1 MSDPES
7 MDPESARAD
16 AGEPGARD
24 RGWSDPEA
32 WSIVRAARRTEK
44 FLARFAPLRMSLAV
58 PRTADFMARTWLGAD
73 DGDIPRPA
81 MSLAMAAQIA
91 MDEAILL
98 GARGPSRFPR
108 RDEYVRVGEEMR
120 AASRFYEER
129 GFVDD
134 PLSYH
139 RSPPPLEEP
148 LLLAD
153 RSLNGI
159 AFERMSFDS
168 NFGPHP
174 GEPGRERW
182 LGYFPNHIAH
192 AWVLRHE
199 GTAPRPWLVCI
210 HGFAMGYPLMDLAAF
225 RARHLHEKLGFN
237 LVFPVLP
244 LHGPRKVSKLSG
256 DEFLSFNLQN
266 GILGMANAVW
276 DIRRIV
282 SWVRAQDPVMV
293 GAYGV
298 SLGGY
303 TTALLS
309 SVEEGLD
316 LAICGIPVSDFLDL
330 MIAHS
335 PRHVRDRGLEHGA
348 LGPEARR
355 AWSVV
360 SPLHLQPKTPPDGR
374 FIYAGLGDRM
384 APPEQARRL
393 WHHWGEPEIAWYQGN
408 HVGYLLT
415 QEVQRFVD
423 VALAPWSSPG
433 SRSRSPVA

>member
-1 MSDPES
+1 VSHPERSEPEPSDREPSESESRDSDAQDRGWLDPES
-7 MDPESARAD
+7 
-16 AGEPGARD
+16 
-24 RGWSDPEA
+24 WTL
-32 WSIVRAARRTEK
+32 VRAARRTEK
-44 FLARFAPLRMSLAV
+44 FLAQFAPLRMSLAV
-58 PRTADFMARTWLGAD
+58 PRTADFMARSWFSAE
-73 DGDIPRPA
+73 DGEIPRPA
-81 MSLAMAAQIA
+81 MSVAMAAQIA
-91 MDEAILL
+91 LDEAILL

-108 RDEYVRVGEEMR
+108 RAEYMRVGEEMR
-120 AASRFYEER
+120 AASRFYEEQ
-129 GFVDD
+129 GWIDD

-139 RSPPPLEEP
+139 RDPPPLEEP

-168 NFGPHP
+168 NYAPHP

-192 AWVLRHE
+192 AWVLRHDDD
-199 GTAPRPWLVCI
+199 APRPWLVCI
-210 HGFAMGYPLMDLAAF
+210 HGFAMGYPLMDLMAF

-244 LHGPRKVSKLSG
+244 LHGARKVSKLSG

-276 DIRRIV
+276 DIRRII

-309 SVEEGLD
+309 SVEDGLD
-316 LAICGIPVSDFLDL
+316 LSICGIPVTDFIDL

-348 LGPEARR
+348 LGLEARR

-384 APPEQARRL
+384 APPEQAREL
-393 WHHWGEPEIAWYQGN
+393 WHHWGEPEIDWYQGN

-415 QEVQRFVD
+415 PEVQHFVD
-423 VALAPWSSPG
+423 VALSPWSSPDG
-433 SRSRSPVA
+433 A